1 MQCATGHTPA
11 PLRRVA
17 RKCRDI
23 AKRTL
28 AVRAYW
34 LAADAPPIGAAVPL
48 LMAAG
53 PPVPAVP
60 AVSFE
65 PERLHPTV
73 PPASAA
79 INTAVITFLSTGSI
93 ILSSRVGR
101 VARFIVGKK
110 RNHFDEMCGRRS
122 LQARTQKSLTTIR
135 MRTRHGD
142 NSRPFAA
149 LVQLAITCKKRAAFK
164 CHARRRI
171 HWFHCTTARACS
183 HRPSHCLGVRSSRK
197 RRPRISVT
205 HA

>member
-1 MQCATGHTPA
+1 MILPEMHSARPFCRTHHGVGIGAMQCATGHTPA
-11 PLRRVA
+11 HCKWVA
-17 RKCRDI
+17 RNCRDI

-34 LAADAPPIGAAVPL
+34 LAADAPPMGAAVPL

-93 ILSSRVGR
+93 IISSSVD
-101 VARFIVGKK
+101 VT
-110 RNHFDEMCGRRS
+110 RS
-122 LQARTQKSLTTIR
+122 
-135 MRTRHGD
+135 
-142 NSRPFAA
+142 
-149 LVQLAITCKKRAAFK
+149 
-164 CHARRRI
+164 
-171 HWFHCTTARACS
+171 
-183 HRPSHCLGVRSSRK
+183 
-197 RRPRISVT
+197 
-205 HA
+205 

>member
-1 MQCATGHTPA
+1 M
-11 PLRRVA
+11 
-17 RKCRDI
+17 
-23 AKRTL
+23 
-28 AVRAYW
+28 
-34 LAADAPPIGAAVPL
+34 GAAVPL

-101 VARFIVGKK
+101 VVRFIVGKK

-122 LQARTQKSLTTIR
+122 LQARTQKNLTTIR

-142 NSRPFAA
+142 KTRPFAA
-149 LVQLAITCKKRAAFK
+149 LVQLAITCKNGQRSSAMRVAASIGFTARLPA
-164 CHARRRI
+164 HARTGRHI
-171 HWFHCTTARACS
+171 A
-183 HRPSHCLGVRSSRK
+183 
-197 RRPRISVT
+197 
-205 HA
+205 

>member
-1 MQCATGHTPA
+1 M
-11 PLRRVA
+11 
-17 RKCRDI
+17 
-23 AKRTL
+23 
-28 AVRAYW
+28 
-34 LAADAPPIGAAVPL
+34 GAAVPL

-110 RNHFDEMCGRRS
+110 RSACERDTVIKRDRLLPWYNLQSHVKNGQRS
-122 LQARTQKSLTTIR
+122 SAMRVAASIGFTARLPAHARTG
-135 MRTRHGD
+135 RHI
-142 NSRPFAA
+142 A
-149 LVQLAITCKKRAAFK
+149 
-164 CHARRRI
+164 
-171 HWFHCTTARACS
+171 
-183 HRPSHCLGVRSSRK
+183 
-197 RRPRISVT
+197 
-205 HA
+205 